1 MALSVPVV
9 HSYCQA
15 REVRDEVVHTTAH
28 ITIQVVGSDFHGFID
43 KALPDRCHAVC
54 GGVRIK

>member
-1 MALSVPVV
+1 MSVPVV

-15 REVRDEVVHTTAH
+15 REARDEVVHTTAH

-43 KALPDRCHAVC
+43 KVLRYRYHTMHI
-54 GGVRIK
+54 GVKMK